1 MIPIIEEIYTIKDYE
16 KWEGDW
22 ELIEGRPYSM
32 TLAPFNKHQ
41 WIASKITYILNKKLE
56 KCKNCFVLMEAEY
69 RINSKNVLRPDVSLI
84 CSKLGKYITK
94 APLII
99 FEVISLSTRFRDEI
113 TKKEIYK
120 REKVPFYVMIY
131 PDNKIIM
138 LDLKNEKEI
147 EKIKLNTPCGKIE
160 VDKNEILEEITL

>member
-1 MIPIIEEIYTIKDYE
+1 MLTIIEEIYTVKDYE

-22 ELIEGRPYSM
+22 ELIEGRPYAM
-32 TLAPFNKHQ
+32 APAPFNKHQ
-41 WIASKITYILNKKLE
+41 WMSGKILSLLNNKLK
-56 KCKNCFVLMEAEY
+56 KCKKCFALMEAEY
-69 RINSKNVLRPDVSLI
+69 RVNNKTVLRPDVSLI
-84 CSKLGKYITK
+84 CGELGKYITK

-120 REKVPFYVMIY
+120 QQKVPFYVMIY

-138 LDLKNEKEI
+138 LDLKKEKEI
-147 EKIKLNTPCGKIE
+147 EKIKLKTLCGEIE
-160 VDKNEILEEITL
+160 IDKNEILEEITL

>member
-1 MIPIIEEIYTIKDYE
+1 MLTIIEEIYTVKDYE

-22 ELIEGRPYSM
+22 ELIEGRPYAM
-32 TLAPFNKHQ
+32 APAPFNKHQ
-41 WIASKITYILNKKLE
+41 WMSGKILSLLNNKLK
-56 KCKNCFVLMEAEY
+56 KCKKCFALMEAEY
-69 RINSKNVLRPDVSLI
+69 RVNNKTVLRPDVSLI
-84 CSKLGKYITK
+84 CGELGKYITK

-120 REKVPFYVMIY
+120 QQKVPFYVMIY

-147 EKIKLNTPCGKIE
+147 EKIKINSPCGEIE
-160 VDKNEILEEITL
+160 IDKNEILEEITL